1 MLNVAVIGC
10 GYWGKNIIRDLYD
23 NAMCNLKYCCDT
35 DKAKLDLLSSKS
47 PAIKPIMDSEEIFKD
62 KSIDAVFIITPVG
75 SHYALAKRALECG
88 KAVFVEKPFV
98 DKLEKAVELTE
109 LAEKN
114 KLVLMIGHIFE
125 YAPAVIKIKELIKT
139 NQLGKIYY
147 ISSTRVN
154 LGIHRKDE
162 SVIWDL
168 AAHDLSTIFNWLDEE
183 PLSVQGIGKSSI
195 IENKPDVAFIN
206 LRFPSDIL
214 VNIQISWLAP
224 IKMRNTVIVG
234 SEKMVVFDDTSVIEK
249 VKVFDKGID
258 KLEHSSFGE
267 FQLSYRTGE
276 IAVPVISNAEPL
288 KEEIKHF
295 IDCVKNKKEP
305 KTNGKSA
312 TRVVKYLEMIEK
324 SVNEGGKVYVNSVH
338 H

>member
-1 MLNVAVIGC
+1 
-10 GYWGKNIIRDLYD
+10 
-23 NAMCNLKYCCDT
+23 
-35 DKAKLDLLSSKS
+35 
-47 PAIKPIMDSEEIFKD
+47 
-62 KSIDAVFIITPVG
+62 
-75 SHYALAKRALECG
+75 
-88 KAVFVEKPFV
+88 
-98 DKLEKAVELTE
+98 
-109 LAEKN
+109 
-114 KLVLMIGHIFE
+114 
-125 YAPAVIKIKELIKT
+125 
-139 NQLGKIYY
+139 
-147 ISSTRVN
+147 
-154 LGIHRKDE
+154 
-162 SVIWDL
+162 
-168 AAHDLSTIFNWLDEE
+168 
-183 PLSVQGIGKSSI
+183 
-195 IENKPDVAFIN
+195 
-206 LRFPSDIL
+206 
-214 VNIQISWLAP
+214 
-224 IKMRNTVIVG
+224 MRNTVIVG